1 MNISDETL
9 MAYVDGE
16 LDAAACAALEAALAT
31 DPALSARLAR
41 QQALIGQV
49 RAAFD
54 GVLDEP
60 LPPHLLATARTA
72 GNAAAAQRPQ
82 PADDRKRSGGG
93 GVSSQYG
100 SWPRWGAL
108 AASLIVGVLAGY
120 IVPRQSPDGLVTE
133 NGRLI
138 ARGALANA
146 LSEQLASTPPD
157 ETAPLRVGL
166 SFRGRS
172 GDYCRTFTIIG
183 GGEQPPHAGLACRE
197 GPDWRVRILAPAEP
211 TVDTDYRM
219 ATSTLP
225 EAVLR
230 AVNDIA
236 ASPLDAATE
245 RAARDNGWHP

>member
-31 DPALSARLAR
+31 DPALAGRLAR
-41 QQALIGQV
+41 QQALIGQL

-60 LPPHLLATARTA
+60 LPPQLLATARTA
-72 GNAAAAQRPQ
+72 GNAAAAKRPQ
-82 PADDRKRSGGG
+82 PADYRQRSGGS
-93 GVSSQYG
+93 VSNQYG
-100 SWPRWGAL
+100 FWLRWGAL

-120 IVPRQSPDGLVTE
+120 IAPRQSADGLATE
-133 NGRLI
+133 DGRLI

-146 LSEQLASTPPD
+146 LSEQLASLPPD

-166 SFRGRS
+166 SFRARS
-172 GDYCRTFTIIG
+172 GDYCRTFTLIG
-183 GGEQPPHAGLACRE
+183 GGEQPPHAGLACKE

-211 TVDTDYRM
+211 TADADYRM
-219 ATSTLP
+219 AASTLP

-230 AVNDIA
+230 AVDDIA

-245 RAARDNGWHP
+245 RAARDKGWHQ